1 MSKLTTGELL
11 YIDRKRRG
19 EAKSKAAKRW
29 KVRLGK
35 YADMEADRATAL
47 VNLSGIENATAAEL
61 AMYRATEP
69 NRKEVEPVKIKAA
82 KVPTYTGILREAKL
96 PKAAKA
102 KPVKDKEAKSK
113 TKKDKKPRVIKV
125 PKSAF
130 KLKGFKRPPA
140 DQDIIPEARKIGK
153 RHTMCDLDTSGLKT
167 LTTGEALVLHRRRLD
182 ESQTQAAARLG
193 VGRKLYALWEI
204 EAKTFPGSA
213 PDIDKVASHEI
224 AFIRRRRAGMSRADM
239 TADGLNRTWVTA
251 MERGDMDCS
260 PLLNRLDQ
268 LGL

>member
-35 YADMEADRATAL
+35 YADMEADKATAS
-47 VNLSGIENATAAEL
+47 VNLSGILNATADEL

-69 NRKEVEPVKIKAA
+69 NRKVKAL
-82 KVPTYTGILREAKL
+82 KVPTYKGILREAEL
-96 PKAAKA
+96 PKEAKA
-102 KPVKDKEAKSK
+102 KPVAAVLKEAAAHLRK
-113 TKKDKKPRVIKV
+113 IKV

-140 DQDIIPEARKIGK
+140 DPNLIPADRQPEK
-153 RHTMCDLDTSGLKT
+153 RHTMHTLGTTKLKD
-167 LTTGEALVLHRRRLD
+167 LTTGERLVLHRRRMD
-182 ESQTQAAARLG
+182 ESQSQAAARLG

-204 EAKTFPGSA
+204 EVKPFPGSA
-213 PDIDKVASHEI
+213 PDIDKVAVHEI
-224 AFIRRRRAGMSRADM
+224 VFILRRRANMSRADM
-239 TADGLNRTWVTA
+239 VEAVGFNRTWITA

-260 PLLNRLDQ
+260 PLRNYWKA
-268 LGL
+268 